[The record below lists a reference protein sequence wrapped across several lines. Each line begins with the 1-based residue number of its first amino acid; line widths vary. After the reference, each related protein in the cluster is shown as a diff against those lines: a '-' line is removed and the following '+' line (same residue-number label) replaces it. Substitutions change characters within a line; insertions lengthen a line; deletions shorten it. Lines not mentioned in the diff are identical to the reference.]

1 MLLFLKCLT
10 KKDMDK
16 ITNITELKKAILL
29 LEAKQTLEGGMLKEQ
44 FKITYESIRP
54 INLIKST
61 FSELTADPDFKN
73 NLLNTTLSM
82 AVGYLS
88 KKVAIGTTNN
98 PFKQIL
104 GTILQMGVTSIV
116 AKNSDGI
123 KSTIL
128 NLIQTLFA
136 KKESEPYK

>member
-1 MLLFLKCLT
+1 ME
-10 KKDMDK
+10 K
-16 ITNITELKKAILL
+16 ITNITELNAAILL
-29 LEAKQTLEGGMLKEQ
+29 LEAKKTLEGCMLKEQ
-44 FKITYESIRP
+44 FKTTYESLRP

-61 FSELTADPDFKN
+61 FSELASAPDFKN
-73 NLLNTTLSM
+73 DLLNTSLSL

-98 PFKQIL
+98 PIKQIL

-116 AKNSDGI
+116 SKNSDGI
-123 KSTIL
+123 KSTVL

-136 KKESEPYK
+136 KKEKIPYQ

>member
-1 MLLFLKCLT
+1 
-10 KKDMDK
+10 MDK
-16 ITNITELKKAILL
+16 ITNTTELKQAILL

-61 FSELTADPDFKN
+61 LSELTADPGFKN
-73 NLLNTTLSM
+73 DLLNTSISL
-82 AVGYLS
+82 AAGYFS
-88 KKVAIGTTNN
+88 KKLAIGSTNN

-104 GTILQMGVTSIV
+104 GSFLQMGVTSIV
-116 AKNSDGI
+116 SKNSDGI
-123 KSTIL
+123 KSTVL

-136 KKESEPYK
+136 KKVSEPYK